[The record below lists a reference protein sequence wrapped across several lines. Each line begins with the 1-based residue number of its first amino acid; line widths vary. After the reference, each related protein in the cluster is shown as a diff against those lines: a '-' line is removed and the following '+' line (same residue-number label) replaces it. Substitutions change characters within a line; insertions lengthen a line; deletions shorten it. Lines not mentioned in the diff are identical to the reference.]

1 MFHLHVKYI
10 CMGTA
15 TSMLDR
21 VAYILR
27 EGRYSNRGDRVR
39 LAATMYMPEWGKK
52 DPREYWR
59 VLDAQKLIRRN
70 GRLMFQI
77 EAAIPR
83 NLSAAQ
89 QNKLVHDFA
98 RHVARMSTG
107 RRGRHAM
114 PVIYA
119 IHEGVR
125 RNDAKTGR
133 RPNPHFHLKISTSIN
148 DGIARAPGLWFR
160 RANSSDPG
168 KGGAPRSTLIGARKW
183 LFHIRRAWARFA
195 NAALRRAGLPATLDH
210 RSNRDRGLL
219 TTPTMH
225 LGPLEAARERAGR
238 PSLKAQRNAQI
249 CMDNQALEESIQRRH
264 ASAEKAEA
272 ARKQSEADERALHAE
287 LVMAKADLR
296 EWLET
301 HPLAATST
309 DLLDRVSILLLSK
322 KLAHSTRNAG
332 GDGIS
337 GVVPVVRAAL
347 GEGWVCSKLLS
358 RIWWTRPDCDDLVV
372 MSPGVIATDARRTGL
387 GSALGRVATAL
398 DLDDLVGFA
407 AEGADHIK
415 DEVDAT
421 LSDHGTA
428 CSWARQTKPKT
439 NMRHSP

>member
-1 MFHLHVKYI
+1 MF
-10 CMGTA
+10 
-15 TSMLDR
+15 
-21 VAYILR
+21 
-27 EGRYSNRGDRVR
+27 
-39 LAATMYMPEWGKK
+39 MPEWAQK
-52 DPREYWR
+52 DPQEYWR
-59 VLDAQKLIRRN
+59 VLDAEKLIRRN
-70 GRLMFQI
+70 GRLMYQI

-83 NLSAAQ
+83 DLSPAQ
-89 QNKLVHDFA
+89 QNKLVHDFV
-98 RHVARMSTG
+98 RFVARISTG

-114 PVIYA
+114 PVVYA

-125 RNDAKTGR
+125 RSDAWTGR
-133 RPNPHFHLKISTSIN
+133 RPNPHFHLKTSTSIN
-148 DGIARAPGLWFR
+148 DGIARPPGRWFR
-160 RANSSDPG
+160 RANGTDPG

-195 NAALRRAGLPATLDH
+195 NAALRSAGLPATLDH

-219 TTPTMH
+219 ATPTMH

-238 PSLKAQRNAQI
+238 PGPKAQRNAQI
-249 CMDNQALEESIQRRH
+249 RLDNETLEESIQRRH
-264 ASAEKAEA
+264 ASAALTEA
-272 ARKQSEADERALHAE
+272 ARSQHEAAERALRAE
-287 LVMAKADLR
+287 LAMAKADLR
-296 EWLET
+296 VWLET

-309 DLLDRVSILLLSK
+309 TLLDSVSILLLSK
-322 KLAHSTRNAG
+322 KLAQSSSNSG
-332 GDGIS
+332 GDGVS
-337 GVVPVVRAAL
+337 GLVPVVRAAL

-415 DEVDAT
+415 DEVDAM

-428 CSWARQTKPKT
+428 CSWARQLKPKA